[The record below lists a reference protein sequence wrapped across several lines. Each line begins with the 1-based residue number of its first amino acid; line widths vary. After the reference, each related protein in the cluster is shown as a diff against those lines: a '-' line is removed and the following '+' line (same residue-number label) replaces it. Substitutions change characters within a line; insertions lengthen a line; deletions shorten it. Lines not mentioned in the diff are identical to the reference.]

1 VYLPSSQS
9 PAVLRI
15 FGAVLLLSLALW
27 AGAAGAAGAS
37 HPARPTGAR
46 LALTQLKVVGQ
57 RLTIA
62 GHAAL
67 PGRAAAQRGRTS
79 IAFTLKDARR
89 KVERFST
96 RLDRRFSFKLTRRTK
111 LQGRISLAVRV
122 TIAGRPSGRPLA
134 RALTVRS
141 PSARPRSSL
150 PGGGGGTTPGSGGGS
165 PGAPGGPGAPQ
176 GTPLVGTFH
185 IDAGVSQVSGIVGSW
200 FQMLTPT
207 GTPFVNA
214 DSRAGDKT
222 YTLLD
227 PGTDGGLRTDAF
239 QPPPTPA
246 FSGGGAALANEIIQP
261 TDFFG
266 QYFSIVSA
274 SVDPQL
280 GVADPLPQI
289 HADGGRLS
297 GQVTAWAAQWNGNSF
312 NQGTPKPDGGTPGM
326 TTTLTG
332 TYDAAT
338 RRYVLNWKSLIVT
351 GPFNGFTGSW
361 HLIGTFTPAGG

>member
-1 VYLPSSQS
+1 MQRSSLHLPAI
-9 PAVLRI
+9 PAL
-15 FGAVLLLSLALW
+15 GTALLVSVALLALS
-27 AGAAGAAGAS
+27 AGAASAGSAAHRAK
-37 HPARPTGAR
+37 PTGAR
-46 LALTQLKVVGQ
+46 LTLTRLKVSGQ
-57 RLTIA
+57 KLTIGGRVSLPA
-62 GHAAL
+62 GAASRRR
-67 PGRAAAQRGRTS
+67 RAKV
-79 IAFTLKDARR
+79 AFTLKDARR
-89 KVERFST
+89 HVERFST
-96 RLDRRFSFKLTRRTK
+96 GLDRRSSFKLTRATK
-111 LQGRISLAVRV
+111 LQGRISLAARV
-122 TIAGRPSGRPLA
+122 TIAGKASGRALS
-134 RALTVRS
+134 RVLTVRA
-141 PSARPRSSL
+141 PSTTRRSSSS
-150 PGGGGGTTPGSGGGS
+150 PGGGTATGGGGGSAA
-165 PGAPGGPGAPQ
+165 PGAPVAPQ

-200 FQMLTPT
+200 FQMLAPT

-227 PGTDGGLRTDAF
+227 PGTDGGLRTDAY

-246 FSGGGAALANEIIQP
+246 FTNGGAALANEIIQP
-261 TDFFG
+261 TEFFG

-289 HADGGRLS
+289 YADGGRLS

-312 NQGTPKPDGGTPGM
+312 NQGTPKPDGSTPGM
-326 TTTLTG
+326 TTPLTG
-332 TYDAAT
+332 TYDAAS

-361 HLIGTFTPAGG
+361 HLTGTFTPAGA